1 MTMVPELQPEEL
13 EVLQA
18 EDPGVEPI
26 IRVEIARVEVPIRTQ
41 DLPRKAGGTIQKTVG
56 IVPIQL
62 LASDHRRASARVMS
76 VGQNMYVAYSAQT
89 AQDVS
94 RMALWPA
101 NVPFPMSVDSALW
114 VASTTATTV
123 ISVITEM
130 WATGE

>member
-1 MTMVPELQPEEL
+1 MTMVPDLQPEEL

-18 EDPGVEPI
+18 EDPGVDPI
-26 IRVEIARVEVPIRTQ
+26 IRVEIARVEVPVRTQ

-56 IVPIQL
+56 VTPVQL
-62 LASDHRRASARVMS
+62 LNSDHRRASARVIS
-76 VGQNMYVAYSAQT
+76 VGQNMYLAYSGQT

-101 NVPFPMSVDSALW
+101 NVPFPMTVDSALW
-114 VASTTATTV
+114 VASATSTTI